1 MYTIGIDEVGRG
13 SLAGPVVVAAVL
25 LPRGWRPRRILKD
38 SKRMTPA
45 AREMWFE
52 YLKSSGISY
61 STARVYPKGIDRL
74 NISNA
79 ANLAATRA
87 FQKLIDCS
95 FAGLETS
102 EYCVVLDGGLYLSS
116 NVPIL
121 KMRTVIKGDE
131 KFNCIKLASIMAKVT
146 RDRYMVKLHE
156 AYPDYGFKKHKGYGT
171 EYHIKA
177 VKKYGYSD
185 VHRRSFKVKGAQSI
199 I

>member
-1 MYTIGIDEVGRG
+1 
-13 SLAGPVVVAAVL
+13 
-25 LPRGWRPRRILKD
+25 
-38 SKRMTPA
+38 
-45 AREMWFE
+45 
-52 YLKSSGISY
+52 
-61 STARVYPKGIDRL
+61 
-74 NISNA
+74 
-79 ANLAATRA
+79 
-87 FQKLIDCS
+87 
-95 FAGLETS
+95 
-102 EYCVVLDGGLYLSS
+102 
-116 NVPIL
+116 VPIL